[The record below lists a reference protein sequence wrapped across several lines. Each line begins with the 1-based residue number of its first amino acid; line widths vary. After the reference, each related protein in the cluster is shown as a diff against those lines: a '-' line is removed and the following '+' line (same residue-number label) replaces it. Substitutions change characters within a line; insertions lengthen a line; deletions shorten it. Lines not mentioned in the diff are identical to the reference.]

1 MLEAE
6 TLYVSVGR
14 QSLHPQNLFSA
25 IVLAAQLLKVSKHM
39 IVHGGSALELH
50 LFITLQNSLR
60 PNISNLMKRELC
72 CVAE

>member
-14 QSLHPQNLFSA
+14 QSLHPQSLFSA

-39 IVHGGSALELH
+39 IVIMEVQLLNYICSSHSRSH
-50 LFITLQNSLR
+50 
-60 PNISNLMKRELC
+60 
-72 CVAE
+72 